1 MIKIAAIY
9 DVSFPFIKGG
19 GQRRLFEVMSRL
31 NNQDNYSFFWFTY
44 KAWPQSK
51 NVLDLENITYKSI
64 GRLPNLYNADGK
76 RSKTQPLNF
85 VWNILRNIKSIG
97 ENDIVWVAQWPLLH
111 LIPIC
116 IFKLVFKYKIVVDYW
131 EVWPYSSWR
140 KHSFLVGTLGF
151 LFQQMIVWVISQ
163 IAEIV
168 TDSEIEKQKIIG
180 INKRAR
186 VTIIPNG
193 VPFELIGNV
202 TNEKKRKYDIV
213 YFGRLKDHKNVEMLL
228 ESLSLL
234 QNDKHL
240 KIKTLIIGDGPMKK
254 ILMDM
259 SNNFNLKNI
268 RFTGFIENQK
278 EVYEL
283 IKESKIG
290 IIPITNGGGAGNLTL
305 LELNACGTPCIIFD
319 VEDGID
325 GDIVEDGINGF
336 KVKDVSAYGLAEKIK
351 DFLSNYKSNII
362 IHNSTLE
369 FSKRFSWDSSSK
381 KYKNVFKRISNQ

>member
-1 MIKIAAIY
+1 MIKVAAIY

-19 GQRRLFEVMSRL
+19 GQRRLYEVISRL
-31 NNQDNYSFFWFTY
+31 NNQDNYSFVWFTY

-51 NVLDLENITYKSI
+51 NVLDSENITYKSI
-64 GRLPNLYNADGK
+64 GRLPSLYNANGK

-85 VWNILRNIKSIG
+85 VWNVLRNIKSIG

-116 IFKLVFKYKIVVDYW
+116 IFKLIFKYKIVVDYW
-131 EVWPYSSWR
+131 EIWPYSSWR
-140 KHSFLVGTLGF
+140 KHSFLIGSVGF
-151 LFQQMIVWVISQ
+151 LLQQTIIWVISQ

-180 INKRAR
+180 INKRAS
-186 VTIIPNG
+186 VTVIPNG
-193 VPFELIGNV
+193 VPFELIGKV
-202 TNEKKRKYDIV
+202 LDVKKRKYDIV
-213 YFGRLKDHKNVEMLL
+213 YFGRLKDHKNVELLL

-234 QNDKHL
+234 QNDKHF
-240 KIKTLIIGDGPMKK
+240 KIKTLIIGDGPKK
-254 ILMDM
+254 KFLMDM
-259 SNNFNLKNI
+259 SNNYNLKNI

-283 IKESKIG
+283 IKESKVG
-290 IIPITNGGGAGNLTL
+290 IIPITSGGGAGNLTL

-325 GDIVEDGINGF
+325 GDIVVDGLNGF
-336 KVKDVSAYGLAEKIK
+336 KVKDVSAYGLSEMIK
-351 DFLSNYKSNII
+351 DFYPTIAPTLQYIRPLLSFPNVLVGIPHLKNII
-362 IHNSTLE
+362 IFLKG
-369 FSKRFSWDSSSK
+369 F
-381 KYKNVFKRISNQ
+381 